1 MATSII
7 KQPMA
12 NIIYKDYSYAYSGL
26 GAGSSLTITA
36 TQMGFARPTGYLPVG
51 VATVESGH
59 VAVCLERVSAYLDQ
73 RIRNTSSS
81 TQNGTY
87 AMRVAYIKSEDLTP

>member
-1 MATSII
+1 MTSTI

-12 NIIYKDYSYAYSGL
+12 NVIYKDYSYSYSNL
-26 GAGSSLTITA
+26 GAGTSLTITA
-36 TQMGFARPTGYLPVG
+36 SQMRFAQPDGYFPIG

-59 VAVCLERVSAYLDQ
+59 VAVVLERVSAYLDQ

-81 TQNGTY
+81 SLSGTY
-87 AMRVAYIKSEDLTP
+87 AMRIAYIKAENLTP

>member
-1 MATSII
+1 MTSTI

-12 NIIYKDYSYAYSGL
+12 SIIFKDYSYAYSVG
-26 GAGSSLTITA
+26 GGSSLTISA
-36 TQMGFARPTGYLPVG
+36 TQLGLSSPSGYHPLSV
-51 VATVESGH
+51 VTVESGH
-59 VAVCLERVSAYLDQ
+59 VAVCFERISAYLDQ

-87 AMRVAYIKSEDLTP
+87 TMRVAYIKV